1 MTSINPINV
10 NTQGVS
16 SSVGFGISKKEAKEA
31 EGKEKEVKGGV
42 PQTPV
47 SADKVFEYLSAN
59 SAAVKPKTVDPAKYV
74 DDASADRIAEF
85 MKGFEEKVAQGLK
98 AFDEEFAGVEVSEAA
113 KMAVVL
119 KQVESESL

>member
-16 SSVGFGISKKEAKEA
+16 PSVGFGVTKKEAKEA
-31 EGKEKEVKGGV
+31 EGKEKELKGGAE
-42 PQTPV
+42 QTPV

-59 SAAVKPKTVDPAKYV
+59 AASVKPKTVDPAKYV
-74 DDASADRIAEF
+74 DSASADRIAEF

-98 AFDEEFAGVEVSEAA
+98 AFDQEFQGVEVSEAS

-119 KQVESESL
+119 KQIDSEGV